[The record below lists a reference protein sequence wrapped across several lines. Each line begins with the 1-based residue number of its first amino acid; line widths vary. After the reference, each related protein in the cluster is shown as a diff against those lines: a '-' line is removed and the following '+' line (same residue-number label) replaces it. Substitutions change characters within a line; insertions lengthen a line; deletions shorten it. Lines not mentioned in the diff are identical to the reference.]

1 MVKMRPAITLF
12 ITLAIVAAMLALVG
26 LTFGYLSK
34 ARSKAQDKAALIEA
48 DLIYADV
55 SDAVNKFIGKN
66 PTTGVLKNIYSL
78 PIVIKEKKGPFNLLA
93 ACAPLQAAVPIT
105 WLKENSNTKEGNQ
118 REYIAS
124 VVFDNIALNYRLKDP
139 QRLKG
144 LIAKALSSGRVFKF
158 GVESRLKRKKDYLSY
173 SEFKGILNQYALT
186 NNDLNVY
193 KVDWKSYFSFGEDY
207 GQIDG
212 NFLSSKLISIIFGID
227 EQIVQEDFKSGNL
240 RGFLIKNGAD
250 MTLFNS
256 KLFAKK
262 PVVAMS
268 CRATYTFGKGNYSLK
283 LKYINGK
290 VEGFEF
296 IK

>member
-26 LTFGYLSK
+26 ITFSYLSQ

-48 DLIYADV
+48 NLIYADV
-55 SDAVNKFIGKN
+55 SNAISKFVGKN
-66 PTTGVLKNIYSL
+66 PSTGILKNIYSI
-78 PIVIKEKKGPFNLLA
+78 PITIKEKKGPFSLLA
-93 ACAPLQAAVPIT
+93 ACAPAHAAIPIT
-105 WLKENSNTKEGNQ
+105 WLKEDSNSKEAND
-118 REYIAS
+118 REFVAGT
-124 VVFDNIALNYRLKDP
+124 VLDNIALEYRIKDP
-139 QRLKG
+139 QKLKG
-144 LIAKALSSGRVFKF
+144 LIAKALESQNSFIL
-158 GVESRLKRKKDYLSY
+158 GVKGRLKRKKDYLSY
-173 SEFKGILNQYALT
+173 SEFQAILTQYALSE
-186 NNDLNVY
+186 DDMNVY
-193 KVDWKSYFSFGEDY
+193 KVNWKNYYSFGESY
-207 GQIDG
+207 KEIDG

-240 RGFLIKNGAD
+240 RSFLLNNGAD
-250 MTLFNS
+250 MALFNS

-268 CRATYTFGKGNYSLK
+268 CSATYSFGKGSYSLK
-283 LKYINGK
+283 LRYINGK